1 MTRPTMQLST
11 RPVVAKRPAR
21 PGVRRFRKADRVLS
35 EVCEWTAADSEQL
48 IIIYGG

>member
-1 MTRPTMQLST
+1 MQLSI

-21 PGVRRFRKADRVLS
+21 PGVRRFRKADPVLS
-35 EVCEWTAADSEQL
+35 EVDEWKAAYSEQL